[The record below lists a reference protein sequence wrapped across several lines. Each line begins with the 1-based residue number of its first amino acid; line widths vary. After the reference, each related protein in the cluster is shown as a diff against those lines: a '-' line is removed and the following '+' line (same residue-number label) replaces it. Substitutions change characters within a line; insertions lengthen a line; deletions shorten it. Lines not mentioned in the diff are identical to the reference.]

1 MLSGVVPL
9 PNFGLFLVVLGAYR
23 PTINWTIQSK
33 AHPCPGPLRFRFKS
47 SHVNGGFLE
56 EDGEIWD
63 QDGKLIAISRQS
75 ALLGV
80 SQANRRAA
88 AQSAPGGSSK
98 L

>member
-1 MLSGVVPL
+1 MD
-9 PNFGLFLVVLGAYR
+9 FFWLFWGTCR

-63 QDGKLIAISRQS
+63 QDGKLIAISRQC

-80 SQANRRAA
+80 SQANRHAT
-88 AQSAPGGSSK
+88 AQESAPGGSSK